1 MVQRVRIFIDNH
13 YSPKPE
19 YVRFYLI
26 LSIVF
31 GFRIK
36 PHVIIR
42 TVGRTTASR
51 NVRTLLRS
59 VCLQMSHI
67 FGSKAEEVP
76 MVINERLIIH
86 EY

>member
-1 MVQRVRIFIDNH
+1 MKDFIYN
-13 YSPKPE
+13 
-19 YVRFYLI
+19 VI
-26 LSIVF
+26 MSIVF

-36 PHVIIR
+36 SHVIIR

-67 FGSKAEEVP
+67 FGSKTEEVP
-76 MVINERLIIH
+76 MVTNNKLLINV
-86 EY
+86 